1 MVKTGQLTELN
12 GRQTL
17 LLDPE
22 LRRRE
27 EENRSYMM
35 HLENRF
41 LLLNFNLESGRDTS
55 AEAIEGMH
63 GGWEFPTCQLRGHFL
78 GHWLSAAA
86 MHYHATGDRELKAK
100 ADTLVE
106 ELAECQKE
114 NGGKWA
120 APIPEK
126 YLYRIA
132 EGKQV
137 WAPHYTIHKVFM
149 GLLDMYE
156 YAGNAIAL
164 EIAENFADWFYDW
177 TKDFSRDEMDDI
189 LDFETGGMLE
199 IWVQLYAI
207 TGKISMRR

>member
-63 GGWEFPTCQLRGHFL
+63 GGWEFPTV
-78 GHWLSAAA
+78 S
-86 MHYHATGDRELKAK
+86 
-100 ADTLVE
+100 
-106 ELAECQKE
+106 
-114 NGGKWA
+114 
-120 APIPEK
+120 
-126 YLYRIA
+126 
-132 EGKQV
+132 
-137 WAPHYTIHKVFM
+137 
-149 GLLDMYE
+149 
-156 YAGNAIAL
+156 
-164 EIAENFADWFYDW
+164 
-177 TKDFSRDEMDDI
+177 
-189 LDFETGGMLE
+189 
-199 IWVQLYAI
+199 
-207 TGKISMRR
+207 